1 MDAEVAAATEHASP
15 ARALAEFAGA
25 LRYED
30 IPAPVVELAKLL
42 ILDALGCA
50 LAATRYEFA
59 KATLAGARALGGDG
73 PCAVIGNAARLPL
86 RDAALVNGVLL
97 HGLDFDDSNFL
108 GILHPTVA
116 CLPAALGVGQSLG
129 ASGREVLTAYVAG
142 METAIR
148 IGAAARG
155 IFHHIGFHA
164 TGLVAHFSSA
174 IVAGKLMGLDAAQ
187 LVSAQGITASTSSA
201 VQVFLEEGAW
211 TKRLHPAWGAVAGIT
226 AATLAQHGFF
236 GPSRAY
242 EGRFGFFETHLQTHL
257 PEVDY
262 TRMTE
267 GLGTE
272 WSLLQTAV
280 KPYPACHF
288 AHGCAEAA
296 ILLHQRFKLTQDD
309 IAHVVAAIPRDT
321 LPIIAEPA
329 ERKQKPANDYDAK
342 FSAQFITAACL
353 LRGRFGLAELEA
365 DALADPGILALA
377 AKVDCV
383 ADTDSAFPE
392 FNSGGVTV
400 TTKDGATHRE
410 HIRVNLGMG
419 DRAMS
424 AADITAKFRASASL
438 AFNAAQVDQLERVV
452 LHLENANA
460 DALARVA
467 STGGNA

>member
-1 MDAEVAAATEHASP
+1 MDAQVDQQISP
-15 ARALAEFAGA
+15 ARALADFAAG
-25 LRYED
+25 LRYDD
-30 IPAPVVELAKLL
+30 IPPPVRALAKLL
-42 ILDALGCA
+42 ILDALGCG
-50 LAATRYEFA
+50 LAATGYAFA
-59 KATLAGARALGGDG
+59 KATLSGARALGGDG
-73 PCAVIGNAARLPL
+73 PCAVIGSAVRLPL

-116 CLPAALGVGQSLG
+116 CLPAALAVGQVQG
-129 ASGREVLTAYVAG
+129 ASGRDMLVAYIAG

-174 IVAGKLMGLDAAQ
+174 VVAGKLMGLDAAA

-226 AATLAQHGFF
+226 AAGLARHGFF

-242 EGRFGFFETHLQTHL
+242 EGRFGFFETHVQTHL
-257 PEVDY
+257 PDVDY
-262 TRMTE
+262 TRMTD
-267 GLGTE
+267 GLGGE
-272 WSLLQTAV
+272 WTMLQTAV

-296 ILLHQRFKLTQDD
+296 ILLHRKFGLEQKD
-309 IAHVVAAIPRDT
+309 IARVVAAIPKDT

-329 ERKQKPANDYDAK
+329 LRKCRPANDYDAK

-353 LRGRFGLAELEA
+353 LRGRFGLTELTDEA
-365 DALADPGILALA
+365 LRDPEILALA

-383 ADTDSAFPE
+383 ADPDTAFPE
-392 FNSGGVTV
+392 YNSGGVSI
-400 TTKDGATHRE
+400 TTTGGETHRE
-410 HIRVNLGMG
+410 YIRVNLGMG

-424 AADITAKFRASASL
+424 DADIIEKYRASARL
-438 AFNAAQVDQLERVV
+438 AYSAAQVERLEQVV
-452 LHLENANA
+452 LHLEDTNVET
-460 DALARVA
+460 LAGA
-467 STGGNA
+467 ISG